1 MSFNAIA
8 NSTHR
13 TRAEGLGPRDAA
25 LIRCAQTF
33 DHSRR
38 LKPAAQGRA
47 KIFPA
52 LDSLPRLKPAV
63 GLVCLAVLTVW
74 GPGASWVAAT
84 DTVVSDVA
92 GVTHAAPGGVL
103 EALLFY
109 LVAGTT
115 VISSLGVCIAK
126 NIVRMAVWLFVALGS
141 VALLYLLLAANF
153 LGAIQLLVYA
163 GGTLV
168 LLIFGIMLT
177 SKSPWVRFEPHR
189 LEFFGAAVICGALLV
204 GLCAALTGTT
214 WHGVEEVMPGTSV
227 AALGR
232 RLLTVYLVP
241 FEVAG
246 VLLMIVMVGAAHLA
260 RQEK

>member
-1 MSFNAIA
+1 MGCNAIV
-8 NSTHR
+8 NSTQR
-13 TRAEGLGPRDAA
+13 TRAAGLDPRDAA
-25 LIRCAQTF
+25 HLRCAQTL

-38 LKPAAQGRA
+38 PKP
-47 KIFPA
+47 
-52 LDSLPRLKPAV
+52 SV
-63 GLVCLAVLTVW
+63 GFEYLAVLIALG
-74 GPGASWVAAT
+74 GPGASWVAAA
-84 DTVVSDVA
+84 DTLVSDVA
-92 GVTHAAPGGVL
+92 GVTHAASGGVL
-103 EALLFY
+103 ETLLFY

-141 VALLYLLLAANF
+141 VAMLYLLLAANF

-177 SKSPWVRFEPHR
+177 SKSPWVRFEPRR
-189 LEFFGAAVICGALLV
+189 LEFLGAAVVCGTLLA
-204 GLCAALTGTT
+204 GLCVVLSGTT
-214 WHGVEEVMPGTSV
+214 WHGVESVMPGTPV
-227 AALGR
+227 AAIGR

>member
-8 NSTHR
+8 NSIQR
-13 TRAEGLGPRDAA
+13 TRATGLDPRDAA
-25 LIRCAQTF
+25 HIRCAQTF
-33 DHSRR
+33 ENSRR

-47 KIFPA
+47 KIFLA
-52 LDSLPRLKPAV
+52 LDSLRRLKPAV
-63 GLVCLAVLTVW
+63 GLMCLAVLIVW
-74 GPGASWVAAT
+74 GPGASLVAAA
-84 DTVVSDVA
+84 DALASDVA

-153 LGAIQLLVYA
+153 LGAIQLIVYA

-177 SKSPWVRFEPHR
+177 SKSPWARFEPHR
-189 LEFFGAAVICGALLV
+189 LEVLGAAVICGALLV
-204 GLCAALTGTT
+204 GLCAAFSGTT